1 LEYRNI
7 FLINCNKDNMPH
19 INSLSNIEEERR
31 LFYVGISR
39 AIDNLWITYSEVY
52 RGEQGLKSQFIDECG
67 LLIE

>member
-1 LEYRNI
+1 
-7 FLINCNKDNMPH
+7 MPH